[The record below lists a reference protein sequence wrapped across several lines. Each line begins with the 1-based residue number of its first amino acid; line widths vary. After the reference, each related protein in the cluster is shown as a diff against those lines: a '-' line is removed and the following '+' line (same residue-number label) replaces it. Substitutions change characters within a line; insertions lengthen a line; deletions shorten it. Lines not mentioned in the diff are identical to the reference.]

1 MTAMRLTRRG
11 AIGAGLG
18 WAAGLGA
25 PFVAAPE
32 LRAQDFMAP
41 ETLRIGSVP
50 YISAGP
56 TFIALARGY
65 FDKVNLKVD
74 VKTFIDGGLAIPV
87 LTAGELDIT
96 ISTCSAGL
104 FNTLAKGAP
113 FRLFTGG
120 SRERPGVGSQC
131 FMVSNALHAQGLT
144 GIAAMAK
151 AKGSTIGI
159 SVRGSISQ
167 FLYSKALE
175 KGGLKPSDVE
185 WQWGVGSNISPQMLS
200 ANRIGI
206 TNLPVPM
213 CFSAEKRG
221 LGKILFWGDEAAP
234 DTQIALWA
242 ASGEA
247 RTRRRS
253 ALVRFAMVQRQ
264 AAQDFMQA
272 AQDGNP
278 EIVKILAE
286 ATQLPADVIE
296 GSRPRWSGYAP
307 DGMPNLQSVMEQAAF
322 WHRAEMIPKVPTPAE
337 IFELDIAEEAKKRLD
352 DKNPFR

>member
-1 MTAMRLTRRG
+1 MSGMRLTRRQAMVG
-11 AIGAGLG
+11 GI
-18 WAAGLGA
+18 AALAPMGA
-25 PFVAAPE
+25 PTVH
-32 LRAQDFMAP
+32 AQDFMTP
-41 ETLRIGSVP
+41 ETLRVGSVP

-65 FDKVNLKVD
+65 FDKVNLKVEM
-74 VKTFIDGGLAIPV
+74 KSFADGGLAIPI

-131 FMVSNALHAQGLT
+131 FMVSNELHAKGLT
-144 GIAAMAK
+144 SIAEIAR

-167 FLYSKALE
+167 FLYSKALA
-175 KGGLKPSDVE
+175 KGGLKPEDVE
-185 WQWGVGSNISPQMLS
+185 WQWGVASNISPQMLS

-213 CFSAEKRG
+213 CFAAEKRG

-247 RTRRRS
+247 RARRRS

-272 AQDGNP
+272 ARDGNP
-278 EIVKILAE
+278 AIIKILAE
-286 ATQLPADVIE
+286 ATGLPPEIIE
-296 GSRPRWSGYAP
+296 SSRPRWSGYAP
-307 DGMPNLQSVMEQAAF
+307 DGMPNLDSVMEQASF
-322 WHRAEMIPKVPTPAE
+322 WHRAEMIPKVPSPAE
-337 IFELDIAEEAKKRLD
+337 VFELDIAEEARKRLD
-352 DKNPFR
+352 DKNPFI